1 MEEEDAMQRCRRLPG
16 RRTRSHASV
25 TKCRAGTDGRDDA
38 VAVVTSLSAAGLVYM
53 ASSPRAVEGGG
64 KMGGAQGRSLSASYR
79 VWASRTWR
87 VAAANWRERT
97 ERDRGVE
104 MKKKKAIR
112 MIDMC
117 DYFFNFYWHVGPTS
131 TTIKPLLKPRMSRFT
146 VVLKMGET
154 LCLVFRLREA
164 I

>member
-1 MEEEDAMQRCRRLPG
+1 MHRAKKVSRDGRGRCDAKMP
-16 RRTRSHASV
+16 TASRE
-25 TKCRAGTDGRDDA
+25 KDAKPCECDEGQGRAGTDGRDDA

-117 DYFFNFYWHVGPTS
+117 DYFFNFY
-131 TTIKPLLKPRMSRFT
+131 
-146 VVLKMGET
+146 
-154 LCLVFRLREA
+154 
-164 I
+164 